1 MKEKMVIENLSKN
14 GVRVIR
20 RRFYDEQGQITGST
34 VEADCGCF
42 GLDNRAHTRQR
53 CPRMPKVEP
62 LGRTRGTA
70 K

>member
-1 MKEKMVIENLSKN
+1 MKKKMITENLSKN

-42 GLDNRAHTRQR
+42 GLDNRTHTSQW
-53 CPRMPKVEP
+53 CPQLAMIESS
-62 LGRTRGTA
+62 GRTRGTA
-70 K
+70 E